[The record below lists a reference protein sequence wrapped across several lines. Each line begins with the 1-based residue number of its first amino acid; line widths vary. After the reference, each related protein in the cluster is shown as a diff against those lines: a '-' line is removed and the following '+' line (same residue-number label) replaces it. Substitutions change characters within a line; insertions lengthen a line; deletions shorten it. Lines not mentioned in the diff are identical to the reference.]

1 MKKLLLFAILAA
13 ITTVNAQHTSKDF
26 KAMSPRLE
34 TANYCDTAVTSNI
47 IPVPGA
53 DLPLSKSPAVEERN
67 ATGFDSDIIPVPGYN
82 RPHTKSPA
90 GEERNINGF
99 PSDIIPVPGY
109 NRPHIKNPV
118 GEERNINGFSSDIIP
133 VPGADLPHIKFPENE
148 ETNVKAVNSVAI
160 GQSGNAFGFAFTRT
174 TYLWADNNINTIA
187 FMHRMTLPPGT
198 GYLAYDLSKDGGQS
212 WQSNIQTYNPTLEGA
227 YDGRYP
233 QGAIYNPPGNTNPD
247 EAYYHYFA
255 PTLDGSNTGG
265 QNNWGGYAYGVKKLE
280 AGSASTQH
288 NRSSLPPYYQYL
300 PDAFTIT
307 QAGDAW
313 MVDENSQGNIS
324 DFTYLDELIIGHG
337 TWDSDLM
344 DFVYDFNL
352 FPLEVSAGEGIN
364 DINIAFAPDGM
375 TGYILV
381 MTILPDVL
389 PYTNYHPVLF
399 KTTDGGETWSSPIE
413 VQLGGTYG
421 LEPVQNYITDENL
434 ASFYDPDPVPLRDQ
448 IDYWMG
454 YECDLSV
461 DAWGNPHIIGLVTI
475 ADNSQ
480 GLIYASEGLMA
491 MFHIWSDD
499 QGGNWEAFKLG
510 DVHRFDAD
518 FANGSNTITMH
529 NRPQVATT
537 QDGAIVFFSWIDTE
551 VPEVTDNSQPDI
563 FFRDYIPALKTHG
576 EAVENVTLMS
586 AGMWSSYFACMSH
599 YVFSEVDG
607 ENYTCTIPF
616 VYEQLGAGNDPTLP
630 VQFYYIPDFVKTY
643 TLTGMEEVGT
653 VPAAFVSQNSPNPFS
668 TFTNITVNLMQDT
681 HLLIEVYNLTGSM
694 VEKRDMG
701 TMKKGMHT
709 IQLSADGLSKGIYF
723 YSVITGNSKITK
735 KMLVQ

>member
-1 MKKLLLFAILAA
+1 MKKLLLIAILAA
-13 ITTVNAQHTSKDF
+13 FTTVNAQHTSKEF
-26 KAMSPRLE
+26 KAKSPHFK
-34 TANYCDTAVTSNI
+34 TSNYCDNAVTSNI
-47 IPVPGA
+47 IPVPGVN
-53 DLPLSKSPAVEERN
+53 LSKTKAPVGEERN
-67 ATGFDSDIIPVPGYN
+67 INGFDSDIIPVPGYN
-82 RPHTKSPA
+82 RPHTKHPIDE
-90 GEERNINGF
+90 GRNA
-99 PSDIIPVPGY
+99 
-109 NRPHIKNPV
+109 R
-118 GEERNINGFSSDIIP
+118 
-133 VPGADLPHIKFPENE
+133 
-148 ETNVKAVNSVAI
+148 AVNSVAI

-174 TYLWADNNINTIA
+174 TYLWADNNIKSIA

-198 GYLAYDLSKDGGQS
+198 GYLAYDLSKDGGS
-212 WQSNIQTYNPTLEGA
+212 TWQSNIQTYDPTLEGG

-265 QNNWGGYAYGVKKLE
+265 ETNWGGYAYGVKKLE
-280 AGSASTQH
+280 AESVQTQNNRTST
-288 NRSSLPPYYQYL
+288 PPYYQYL

-307 QAGDAW
+307 QTGDAW
-313 MVDENSQGNIS
+313 MVDENTQGNVT
-324 DFTYLDELIIGHG
+324 DYTYLGELIVGHG
-337 TWDSDLM
+337 IWDTDLSDY
-344 DFVYDFNL
+344 VYDFSL
-352 FPLEVSAGEGIN
+352 MSLEISAADGIN

-381 MTILPDVL
+381 MTILPDLL

-399 KTTDGGETWSSPIE
+399 KTTNGGETWSSPIE

-421 LEPVQNYITDENL
+421 LGPVQHYISDENL
-434 ASFYDPDPVPLRDQ
+434 ALFYDPDPVPPRDQ

-480 GLIYASEGLMA
+480 GLIYPSEGLMG
-491 MFHIWSDD
+491 MFHVWSDD
-499 QGGNWEAFKLG
+499 QGENWDAFNL
-510 DVHRFDAD
+510 DYVHRFDAD
-518 FANGSNTITMH
+518 FANGGNTITMH

-537 QDGAIVFFSWIDTE
+537 QDGTIVFFSWNDTE
-551 VPEVTDNSQPDI
+551 IPEITDNSQPDI
-563 FFRDYIPALKTHG
+563 FFRDYLPTLKSHS
-576 EAVENVTLMS
+576 EAVENVTNLS

-643 TLTGMEEVGT
+643 TITGIGEQEVIPVTT
-653 VPAAFVSQNSPNPFS
+653 VYQNSPNPFS
-668 TFTNITVNLMQDT
+668 SITKINYNLIRDAQ
-681 HLLIEVYNLTGSM
+681 LSFEVYNLTGKM
-694 VEKRDMG
+694 VEKRDLGM
-701 TMKKGMHT
+701 MKKGMNT
-709 IQLSADGLSKGIYF
+709 IQFNADGLSKGVYF
-723 YSVITGNSKITK
+723 YSVITESGKVTK
-735 KMLVQ
+735 KMLIQ

>member
-1 MKKLLLFAILAA
+1 MKKLLLFAILAGFTSA
-13 ITTVNAQHTSKDF
+13 NAQHTTQDF
-26 KAMSPRLE
+26 RATSPRLK
-34 TANYCDTAVTSNI
+34 TTNYSDNAVTSNI

-53 DLPLSKSPAVEERN
+53 NLPHTKAPVVEERN
-67 ATGFDSDIIPVPGYN
+67 VTGFDSDIIPVPGYD
-82 RPHTKSPA
+82 RPHKQSP
-90 GEERNINGF
+90 INEVTNLNGDI
-99 PSDIIPVPGY
+99 SDIIPVPGY
-109 NRPHIKNPV
+109 SRPHKQPAI
-118 GEERNINGFSSDIIP
+118 
-133 VPGADLPHIKFPENE
+133 NE
-148 ETNVKAVNSVAI
+148 ETNIKAVNAVAI

-174 TYLWADNNINTIA
+174 TYLWADNNLKTIA

-198 GYLAYDLSKDGGQS
+198 GYLAYDLSKNGGQS
-212 WQSNIQTYNPTLEGA
+212 WQSNIQTYDPTLEGA

-280 AGSASTQH
+280 AGSVATQN
-288 NRSSLPPYYQYL
+288 NRTSWPPYYQYL

-307 QAGDAW
+307 QTGDAW

-324 DFTYLDELIIGHG
+324 DFTYLNELIIGHG
-337 TWDSDLM
+337 IWDSDLL
-344 DFVYDFNL
+344 DFVYNFSL
-352 FPLEVSAGEGIN
+352 FPLEIPSSDVIN

-381 MTILPDVL
+381 MTELTDLL
-389 PYTNYHPVLF
+389 PYTSYHPILF
-399 KTTDGGETWSSPIE
+399 KTTNGGETWSSPIE

-421 LEPVQNYITDENL
+421 LEPVQHFISDENL
-434 ASFYDPDPVPLRDQ
+434 ASFFDPDPVPPRNQ
-448 IDYWMG
+448 IDYFMG

-475 ADNSQ
+475 ADNSVD
-480 GLIYASEGLMA
+480 LIYPNEGLMA

-499 QGGNWEAFKLG
+499 QGENWNAFKLG

-518 FANGSNTITMH
+518 FVNGDATITMH

-551 VPEVTDNSQPDI
+551 APEITDNSQPDI
-563 FFRDYIPALKTHG
+563 FFRDYLPALKTHG
-576 EAVENVTLMS
+576 EAVENVTLLS

-607 ENYTCTIPF
+607 DNYTCTIPF
-616 VYEQLGAGNDPTLP
+616 VYEQMGAGNDPTLP
-630 VQFYYIPDFVKTY
+630 VQFYYIPDFVKSY
-643 TLTGMEEVGT
+643 TLTEIGEEGT
-653 VPAAFVSQNSPNPFS
+653 VPPVEVSQNSPNPFS
-668 TFTNITVNLMQDT
+668 SVTNININLMCDT
-681 HLLIEVYNLTGSM
+681 HLSFEVYNLTGSM
-694 VEKRDMG
+694 VDKRDMG
-701 TMKKGMHT
+701 IMKKGMNT
-709 IQLSADGLSKGIYF
+709 IQFHADGLSKGIYF
-723 YSVITGNSKITK
+723 YSVITENGKITK